1 MIKIIFN
8 HHKVWGPNFFNHQT
22 FWQPKFSITN
32 PTTIENF
39 QAPMLWQL
47 KTFQSPLFM
56 VIKTFRSPQKGDVSY
71 VLKKPLTKTYD
82 TTPFLGDQKNS
93 ITIWQWRF
101 IRWWSIFFCHHS
113 THLHHRLMTEI
124 FWSPS
129 NGVGVL
135 DGDQKSLVTIWRW
148 TYVRWWLN
156 LSVPKKE
163 SMSHVFEKPSMK
175 AFEKRCHKPT
185 FCGN

>member
-1 MIKIIFN
+1 MKTKFFQSPNVLATKIFN
-8 HHKVWGPNFFNHQT
+8 H
-22 FWQPKFSITN
+22 QPYNNWKFSSTNVVTTKNISVTPIYGDQNISIT
-32 PTTIENF
+32 TERGC
-39 QAPMLWQL
+39 
-47 KTFQSPLFM
+47 
-56 VIKTFRSPQKGDVSY
+56 VICFEKALD
-71 VLKKPLTKTYD
+71 KKYD

-101 IRWWSIFFCHHS
+101 IGWWSIFFCHHS

-156 LSVPKKE
+156 FSVPKKE

-175 AFEKRCHKPT
+175 AFEKDDISQPFVAIKKIWLRWLP
-185 FCGN
+185 